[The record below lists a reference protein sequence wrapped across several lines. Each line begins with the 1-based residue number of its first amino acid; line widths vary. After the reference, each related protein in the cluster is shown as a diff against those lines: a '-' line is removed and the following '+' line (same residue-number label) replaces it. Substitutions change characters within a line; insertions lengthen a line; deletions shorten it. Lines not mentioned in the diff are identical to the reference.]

1 MVGKAAVSTDPLQLA
16 KQTSSAA
23 RADVLDAIRTAL
35 ADEPARELPPIAS
48 VFPELR
54 SGTTDTTELAAA
66 FKKELIALQGEVVFV
81 SAASELPF
89 ALARFLTDRG
99 LTTAA
104 VQNSTRV
111 SAALALLKGD
121 RFFQAA
127 GATKDRIEAANCGIV
142 EAEALLADT
151 GSVIA
156 LFKARGERL
165 LPYLPRT
172 CIVLAD
178 ASQLHPHM
186 DDAAL
191 SSLYGAARDG
201 SKGEGVIITGPSRS
215 ADIEKVLVLGAHG
228 PGALIVFVVGIA
240 DQQS

>member
-1 MVGKAAVSTDPLQLA
+1 VSSAPLRPGA
-16 KQTSSAA
+16 GTSSAA
-23 RADVLDAIRTAL
+23 RAAVLAAIRTAL
-35 ADEPARELPPIAS
+35 ADEPARELPPIAP
-48 VFPELR
+48 VFPDTPPPSAVEL
-54 SGTTDTTELAAA
+54 GAA
-66 FKKELIALQGEVVFV
+66 FRKELTALQGETVFV
-81 SAASELPF
+81 PAAGELPF

-127 GATKDRIEAANCGIV
+127 GATKERIEAASCGIV

-156 LFKARGERL
+156 LFKTRGERL

-178 ASQLHPHM
+178 TSQLHAHM